1 MKNSTISIIKKILIV
16 SVWLILWEIL
26 SLLVGNNVLLC
37 GPLDT
42 FVRLSKDIVTPAFW
56 GSLFESLSRI
66 LTGFLIGVLTGTI
79 LGIISYRFKFFEEFL
94 VWPMSFLK
102 AAPVASFVVL
112 FLIWW
117 HSDVLSVAICI
128 CVVTPQI
135 YVSLLEGLKNTDV
148 KLLDMAKVHG
158 IKPIDKFFYIYRPA
172 LMPYLLASMNI
183 SIALAIKSGVA
194 AEVIGTP
201 DNTIG
206 ESLYLNK
213 ITLDTAGVLSWTVV
227 IILVSVLAEKLIML
241 LLQLFASYMPAGH
254 GFNNNCGSALVKGEN
269 VSFSYGDKYVIDNSS
284 FEYKPGQTVILDDP
298 SGSGKTTLLNIVA
311 GLLVPQKGK
320 LIRENVTCGYCF
332 QEDRLCESADAVTN
346 LSIVCGTKK
355 AEKYLEGM
363 LDKELWYRPV
373 STLSGGQRRRV
384 AIARAVSKEAN
395 VLLLDEPYN
404 GLDEDNIIKVKKY
417 ISEHSKDKIVL
428 IASHIDMQNI

>member
-1 MKNSTISIIKKILIV
+1 MKNSTISITKKILIV
-16 SVWLILWEIL
+16 SVWLILWELL
-26 SLLVGNNVLLC
+26 SILVGNEILLC
-37 GPLDT
+37 GPVDT
-42 FVRLSKDIVTPAFW
+42 FIRLSKDVITLSFW
-56 GSLFESLSRI
+56 RSLCHSLARI
-66 LTGFLIGVLTGTI
+66 LTGFLIGVLSGTV
-79 LGIISYRFKFFEEFL
+79 LGILSYRFRFFEAFL

-158 IKPIDKFFYIYRPA
+158 VKPIDKFFYIYRPA
-172 LMPYLLASMNI
+172 LMPYLLSSMNI
-183 SIALAIKSGVA
+183 SIAMAIKSGVA

-213 ITLDTAGVLSWTVV
+213 ITLDTAGVLSQTVA

-241 LLQLFASYMPAGH
+241 LLKRFAAFMPEGRGVSFH
-254 GFNNNCGSALVKGEN
+254 GGKAFVKADN
-269 VSFSYGDKYVIDNSS
+269 ISFSYDDKPVISDCS
-284 FEYKPGQTVILDDP
+284 FEYRPGQTVILDDP
-298 SGSGKTTLLNIVA
+298 SGFGKTTLLNIVA
-311 GLLVPQKGK
+311 GLLAPQKGE
-320 LIRENVTCGYCF
+320 LIRDNVNCGYCF
-332 QEDRLCESADAVTN
+332 QEDRLCESADAITN
-346 LSIVCGTKK
+346 LSIVCGPDN
-355 AEKYLEGM
+355 AEKYLEGI
-363 LDKELWYRPV
+363 LDKELRRRPV
-373 STLSGGQRRRV
+373 SMLSGGQRRRV
-384 AIARAVSKEAN
+384 AIARAVAKEPN

-404 GLDEDNIIKVKKY
+404 GLDEESIIKVRKY
-417 ISEHSKDKIVL
+417 ITDHSKDKIVI
-428 IASHIDMQNI
+428 IASHLEGNRI